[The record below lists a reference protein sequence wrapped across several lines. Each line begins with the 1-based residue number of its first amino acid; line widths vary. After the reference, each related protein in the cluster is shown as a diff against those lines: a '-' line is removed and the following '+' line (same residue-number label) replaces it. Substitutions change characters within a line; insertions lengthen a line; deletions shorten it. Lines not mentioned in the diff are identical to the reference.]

1 MDMILDGAMIVTMD
15 SAKNVYKDYAIA
27 VQGDRIAAV
36 APREE
41 VFAKFPQIRHV
52 RDCKGRVIY
61 PGFVNIHT
69 HATLCIIR
77 GMAEDM
83 GTAPAYTKSVPQGQL
98 LSEHET
104 QVMATLGAVEAL
116 RFGST
121 LIADNYTC
129 SMANAKA
136 FSSLGMRAMVSER
149 VHDVVFYG
157 LPQGIYERDEKM
169 GQQLLQNNIDLIE
182 AWDGK
187 DNGRIR
193 CCLGPHAPDTCT
205 PEFLRQI
212 ADLADQKKVGL
223 ATHLSQSKGE
233 RRNIEKLYGTTSAQY
248 LDSCG
253 ILRPDLVAAHWV
265 FVNDDDIRLLAKR
278 GVHMAHAAEG
288 NAKGGLVA
296 PMMKIRQAGINVGIA
311 TDNGAAN
318 MIETMRLALCS
329 ARMLNDSCTAPQPME
344 VLEMATMG
352 GARAMGM
359 EKEIG
364 SIEVGKKAD
373 LVIMDY
379 RKPHLTPCVNAVGN
393 LLHTAQGSDVETVMV
408 DGQVLVEDGRVTTID
423 MDALLREAQEI
434 ACRRWLE
441 VNDSV
446 DPRLMMA

>member
-27 VQGDRIAAV
+27 VEGDKIAAV
-36 APREE
+36 APREDI
-41 VFAKFPQIRHV
+41 FARYPHIKNV
-52 RDCKGRVIY
+52 RSCKGRVIF

-69 HATLCIIR
+69 HTTLSIVR
-77 GMAEDM
+77 GVADDM

-98 LSEHET
+98 LSEHES
-104 QVMATLGAVEAL
+104 QVMATLGAVGAL

-121 LIADNYTC
+121 LIANNYTY
-129 SMANAKA
+129 SLSNVKA

-149 VHDVVFYG
+149 LHDVVFFG
-157 LPQGIYERDEKM
+157 LAEGIYRQDEAM

-205 PEFLRQI
+205 PGFLRQI

-233 RRNIEKLYGTTSAQY
+233 RNNIQRLHGTTSARY
-248 LDSCG
+248 LDDCG
-253 ILRPDLVAAHWV
+253 ILRPDLVAAHWIYV
-265 FVNDDDIRLLAKR
+265 TDDDIQLLAKR
-278 GVHMAHAAEG
+278 GVHMAHAAKG
-288 NAKGGLVA
+288 NATGGMAA
-296 PMMKIRQAGINVGIA
+296 PMMKIREAGINVGIA
-311 TDNGAAN
+311 TDDGRVN
-318 MIETMRLALCS
+318 MIDVMRMALCS
-329 ARMLNDSCTAPQPME
+329 ARMLAGSCTQPQPMDI
-344 VLEMATMG
+344 LEMATMG

-373 LVIMDY
+373 FVIIDY

-393 LLHTAQGSDVETVMV
+393 LVHTAQGNDVETVIIDGSVVV
-408 DGQVLVEDGRVTTID
+408 DDGKVLTID
-423 MDALLREAQEI
+423 TDALMREAQEI
-434 ACRRWLE
+434 ACRRWME
-441 VNDSV
+441 ANDTV
-446 DPRLMMA
+446 DPRLMLI